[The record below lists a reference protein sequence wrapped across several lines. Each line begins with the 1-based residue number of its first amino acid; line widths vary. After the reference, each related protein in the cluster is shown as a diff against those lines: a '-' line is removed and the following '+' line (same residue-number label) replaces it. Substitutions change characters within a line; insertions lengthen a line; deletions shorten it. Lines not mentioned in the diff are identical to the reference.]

1 MQEGPPAPELVRWG
15 PEELHRLGRLCAAA
29 LPDEALGVDD
39 LERVGLQGPPG
50 GEVVVLAAVEGD
62 PGTTPDRTAVDLGA
76 AIVSVQHH
84 DHGPQHAAQAH
95 LQLLVVEPTRRG
107 EGVARLLVDAAERW
121 AHERG
126 ATALAVGAGAPR
138 YLFTGVDARWTDALC
153 CFEAL
158 GYRRVGAELDLCCA
172 TELHADPVDVSAER
186 PPVRVEHVRPGPMAD
201 AVTDMLRAHH
211 PQWLVELDMAVRSG
225 TAVAA
230 VDADGRVLGTAAYS
244 VNRRGVIGPVAV
256 APDVQGGGIGARL
269 MAAVLAALSADGLE
283 RAEIAWVSTVRF
295 YVRTCDARVGR
306 TSIVLRR
313 ELTAER

>member
-1 MQEGPPAPELVRWG
+1 MQDGPPAPELVRWG
-15 PEELHRLGRLCAAA
+15 PAEMPRLVRLCAAA
-29 LPDEALGVDD
+29 LPDEVLGVDD
-39 LERVGLQGPPG
+39 LERVGLLGPPG
-50 GEVVVLAAVEGD
+50 GEVVVLAAVGAD
-62 PGTTPDRTAVDLGA
+62 HGTTADRAAGDLGA

-84 DHGPQHAAQAH
+84 DHGQQHLTQAH
-95 LQLLVVEPTRRG
+95 LQLLVVEPTQRG
-107 EGVARLLVDAAERW
+107 RGVARALVDAAERW

-126 ATALAVGAGAPR
+126 ATALSVGAGAPR

-158 GYRRVGAELDLCCA
+158 GYRRVGAELDLCCE
-172 TELHADPVDVSAER
+172 TGHHDGPVDVPDER
-186 PPVRVEHVRPGPMAD
+186 APVRVEHVRPGPVAD
-201 AVTDMLRAHH
+201 AVADMLREHH
-211 PQWLVELDMAVRSG
+211 PQWLVELDSAVRSG

-230 VDADGRVLGTAAYS
+230 VDADGRVLGTAAHS

-295 YVRTCDARVGR
+295 YVRTCRASVGR